1 MIFFLIAILYFV
13 NKRTKTPKHYF
24 HILLIPAVCLLTA
37 RKTIAQND
45 QRFYLNESFASWL
58 IMMVFGGIAS
68 TMQWYTVVAVNFF
81 CFVIYLGIIFRH
93 YGSSGVGN
101 DLYVHM
107 ITSFIFS
114 SCLIRINEVNMRS
127 SFNLLRK
134 AELQEEKWQRVLR
147 MLTDGV
153 LLMQH
158 TESDLGI
165 LLVNPSL

>member
-24 HILLIPAVCLLTA
+24 HNLLIPAVCLLTA

-58 IMMVFGGIAS
+58 IMMVFTGIAS

-134 AELQEEKWQRVLR
+134 AELQEEKW
-147 MLTDGV
+147 
-153 LLMQH
+153 
-158 TESDLGI
+158 
-165 LLVNPSL
+165 

>member
-13 NKRTKTPKHYF
+13 NKRTKTPNSYLKHYF

-37 RKTIAQND
+37 RKTIAQNG

-81 CFVIYLGIIFRH
+81 CFVIYLSIIFRH

-134 AELQEEKWQRVLR
+134 AELQEEKW
-147 MLTDGV
+147 
-153 LLMQH
+153 
-158 TESDLGI
+158 
-165 LLVNPSL
+165 